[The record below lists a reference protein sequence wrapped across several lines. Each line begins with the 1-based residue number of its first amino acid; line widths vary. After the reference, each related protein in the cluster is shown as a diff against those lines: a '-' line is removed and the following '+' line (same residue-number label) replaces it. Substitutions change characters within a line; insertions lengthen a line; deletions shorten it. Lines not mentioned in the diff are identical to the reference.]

1 MNAELE
7 REGREIIV
15 FVFCLTFPM
24 KSQLREILSQKE
36 QVWKLLQWIWG
47 DIWVFIYGGRGGL
60 HREIAQEA
68 K

>member
-1 MNAELE
+1 M
-7 REGREIIV
+7 IV

-47 DIWVFIYGGRGGL
+47 DIWVFIYGGGG
-60 HREIAQEA
+60 RCTER
-68 K
+68 